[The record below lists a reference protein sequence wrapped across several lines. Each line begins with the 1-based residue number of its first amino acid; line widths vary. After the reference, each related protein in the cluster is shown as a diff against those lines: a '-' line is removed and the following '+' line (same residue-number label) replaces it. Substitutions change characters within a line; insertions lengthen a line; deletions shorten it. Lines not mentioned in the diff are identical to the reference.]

1 MQVIHPTVQELT
13 DIAANCFTV
22 RGSALSE
29 LPPSSNLD
37 GSLPGRVHQ
46 HMASNPTSLLNSVP
60 LPAPLPLQTQ
70 DLLRME
76 RILLDSLAWRV
87 KMPTT
92 YTFLHLYTQS
102 TAAIRAAGGGQ
113 ARQGVAAA
121 VAPSAAQHT
130 SDPLSGAVVAKAAYL
145 IELALLDYGMLE
157 FRPSE
162 VAASALL
169 LSESWSPQ
177 GAAVDE
183 MQVISGAPAARW
195 TMSTSSMHAR
205 ARAHPL
211 CLDTASMITM
221 GSSA

>member
-22 RGSALSE
+22 RGSALPE
-29 LPPSSNLD
+29 LPPSSTLN

-46 HMASNPTSLLNSVP
+46 HLASNPTSVLICAP
-60 LPAPLPLQTQ
+60 LPALLPLQTQ

-87 KMPTT
+87 KTPTT

-121 VAPSAAQHT
+121 APSAAQRT

-183 MQVISGAPAARW
+183 MQVISGAPTAGW
-195 TMSTSSMHAR
+195 TIFLPAPCTR
-205 ARAHPL
+205 AQGRTRCAL
-211 CLDTASMITM
+211 ITM
-221 GSSA
+221 WSPA

>member
-1 MQVIHPTVQELT
+1 
-13 DIAANCFTV
+13 
-22 RGSALSE
+22 
-29 LPPSSNLD
+29 
-37 GSLPGRVHQ
+37 
-46 HMASNPTSLLNSVP
+46 MASNPTSVLTSAP
-60 LPAPLPLQTQ
+60 LPALLILQTE

-87 KMPTT
+87 KTPTT

-113 ARQGVAAA
+113 ARQDVAAAAA
-121 VAPSAAQHT
+121 VAPSAAQRT

-183 MQVISGAPAARW
+183 MQVISGAPATRRDLCA
-195 TMSTSSMHAR
+195 SPMHAQAQGR
-205 ARAHPL
+205 TRCAFTQLA
-211 CLDTASMITM
+211 
-221 GSSA
+221 

>member
-1 MQVIHPTVQELT
+1 
-13 DIAANCFTV
+13 
-22 RGSALSE
+22 
-29 LPPSSNLD
+29 
-37 GSLPGRVHQ
+37 
-46 HMASNPTSLLNSVP
+46 
-60 LPAPLPLQTQ
+60 
-70 DLLRME
+70 ME

-87 KMPTT
+87 KTPTT

-102 TAAIRAAGGGQ
+102 TAAMRAAGGVQ

-121 VAPSAAQHT
+121 AAATQRT

-183 MQVISGAPAARW
+183 MQVISGARAARFA
-195 TMSTSSMHAR
+195 MHAR
-205 ARAHPL
+205 AQVRTCCV
-211 CLDTASMITM
+211 CLHTKGMAAF
-221 GSSA
+221 GS